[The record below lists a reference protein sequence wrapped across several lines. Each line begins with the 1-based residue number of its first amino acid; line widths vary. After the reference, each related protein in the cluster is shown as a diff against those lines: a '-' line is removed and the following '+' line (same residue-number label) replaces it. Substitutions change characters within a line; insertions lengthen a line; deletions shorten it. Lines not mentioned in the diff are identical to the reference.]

1 VAVLLWCLRSV
12 MSSQGDDRRE
22 RLARARLYLVT
33 DARETRGDLEAF
45 LDGVLSAGVD
55 IVQLREKNAEAG
67 DLVRWSSAFRA
78 AADRHDALF
87 VLNDR
92 PDVALA
98 VGADGVHV
106 GQNDLPPAVVRTI
119 VGPDLVVGLSTHS
132 PSEYDAAESDADYLC
147 AGPVY
152 ATPTKPGRPA
162 TGLESVDHAASREAG
177 RSETR
182 PWFAIG
188 GIDPETLPEVMAAG
202 ASRVVVVRAITGA
215 ADPVEAV
222 GRLLA
227 KLVRVPIS

>member
-1 VAVLLWCLRSV
+1 
-12 MSSQGDDRRE
+12 M
-22 RLARARLYLVT
+22 ARARLYLVT
-33 DARETRGDLEAF
+33 DARGVEGDLDAF

-55 IVQLREKNAEAG
+55 VVQLREKGAEAG
-67 DLVRWSSAFRA
+67 DLVRWSRTFRA
-78 AADRHDALF
+78 ASDRHDALF

-119 VGPDLVVGLSTHS
+119 VGAELIIGLSTHS
-132 PSEYDAAESDADYLC
+132 PSEYDAAAPDADYLC

-162 TGLESVDHAASREAG
+162 TGLEIIGRAALREAG

-188 GIDPETLPEVMAAG
+188 GIDPDTLPGVVAAG

-215 ADPVEAV
+215 ADPIHAVE
-222 GRLLA
+222 RLLA
-227 KLVRVPIS
+227 GLTRVPIS

>member
-1 VAVLLWCLRSV
+1 

-33 DARETRGDLEAF
+33 DARGVQGDLEAF
-45 LDGVLSAGVD
+45 LDGVLRAGVD
-55 IVQLREKNAEAG
+55 VVQLREKGAEAG
-67 DLVRWSSAFRA
+67 DLVRWSHTFRA
-78 AADRHDALF
+78 ASDRHDALF

-119 VGPDLVVGLSTHS
+119 AGPDMIIGLSTHS
-132 PSEYDAAESDADYLC
+132 PSEYDAAAPDADYLC

-152 ATPTKPGRPA
+152 ETPTKPGRTA
-162 TGLESVDHAASREAG
+162 TGLEIIGHAASREAG

-188 GIDPETLPEVMAAG
+188 GIDAETLAGVVAAG

-215 ADPVEAV
+215 GDPIHAVEH
-222 GRLLA
+222 LLA
-227 KLVRVPIS
+227 GLMRVPIS

>member
-1 VAVLLWCLRSV
+1 
-12 MSSQGDDRRE
+12 MSSQGEDRRE
-22 RLARARLYLVT
+22 RLSRARLYLVT
-33 DARETRGDLEAF
+33 DARAARGDLEAF
-45 LDGVLSAGVD
+45 LDGVLAAGVD
-55 IVQLREKNAEAG
+55 IVQLREKEAEAG
-67 DLVRWSSAFRA
+67 DLVRWSTAFRA

-106 GQNDLPPAVVRTI
+106 GQNDLPPAVVRAI
-119 VGPDLVVGLSTHS
+119 VGPDLIIGLSTHS
-132 PSEYDAAESDADYLC
+132 PSEYDAAGPDADYLC

-162 TGLESVDHAASREAG
+162 TGLESVAHAASLEAG
-177 RSETR
+177 GSETR

-188 GIDPETLPEVMAAG
+188 GIEPKTLPDVMAGG

-215 ADPVEAV
+215 GDPIQAVE
-222 GRLLA
+222 RLLTG
-227 KLVRVPIS
+227 LVRVPISRPSG